1 MLLCSI
7 MIHYNI
13 DLFLKS
19 TLGINLLSSATHPS
33 VFEWL
38 DIRPFNTLIIGSNPI
53 HITFKGT
60 GRDLLIGTP
69 SIFFGEIS
77 PFAIIHRKR
86 HEMSRGQTDKRT
98 IWSRPKWMRTKWVE
112 D

>member
-1 MLLCSI
+1 

-19 TLGINLLSSATHPS
+19 TSGINLPSLATHPS
-33 VFEWL
+33 IVDWL
-38 DIRPFNTLIIGSNPI
+38 DIRPFNTLIKGSNPI
-53 HITFKGT
+53 HTPFKGT

-77 PFAIIHRKR
+77 PFAIIHGYPVK
-86 HEMSRGQTDKRT
+86 S
-98 IWSRPKWMRTKWVE
+98 SA
-112 D
+112 